1 MWLAVASVTV
11 VAACGSEAAT
21 SSDSVAPSATE
32 ALTEAVAAEPVSTEP
47 ATTEP
52 ATTEPP
58 ATEPPAT
65 DPPTTELPATTEQGE
80 DEPAEVAGGEAPAE
94 GGADVG
100 DAARLAWATVFDS
113 TVAFADKSAHLEDA
127 GALEATVDAYASA
140 GESFGGISLE
150 PTAVAVVGESATVT
164 YNVNF
169 GENPAYTDQSGTI
182 TLVDGVWMVSRDE
195 FCAFMSSAR
204 VSCA

>member
-1 MWLAVASVTV
+1 MNRKMWLAVASVTV

-65 DPPTTELPATTEQGE
+65 DPPTTEPPATDPATTEPGE
-80 DEPAEVAGGEAPAE
+80 DEPAE
-94 GGADVG
+94 VG

-150 PTAVAVVGESATVT
+150 PTAVAVVGASATVT

-204 VSCA
+204 VSCS